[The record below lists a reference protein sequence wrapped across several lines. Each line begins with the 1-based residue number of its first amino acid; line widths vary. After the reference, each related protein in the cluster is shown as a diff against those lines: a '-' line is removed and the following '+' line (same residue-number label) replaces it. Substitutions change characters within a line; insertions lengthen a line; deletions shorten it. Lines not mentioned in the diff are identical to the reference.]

1 MSELKLEFIGKQ
13 VKDMYGTLMG
23 NVVGIITDTD
33 GSIESVSVDCGDSG
47 LKPLSY
53 EQLLVQGDYV
63 IFIPKWRLDAQKL
76 FRQKNLTLKRIKAL
90 QHLVEED
97 DTMKEDSEIVYVKY
111 EKKLHELEEKEKSI
125 NEKLKE
131 RLEELNESTKN
142 IKSILFDAK
151 LQYKSHE
158 ISEETYLQVTRYTK
172 ELMDHINLEKEE
184 INNIKG
190 RLEEQNLQNLENTL
204 PLPHSIQPEEED
216 NKKENSKLS
225 TTNTN
230 SVSPTITNTPTTTTT
245 TNNNK
250 TTSSSSTATVTA
262 SNTNNSNSSNASLPL
277 SPTSN
282 DNNTQTKLSYA
293 DETDKYK
300 QHASSN
306 NNNNTDHS
314 NQNKDKIEKSKSDN
328 ESNWLDHVINN

>member
-1 MSELKLEFIGKQ
+1 MSELKLEFVGKQ

-23 NVVGIITDTD
+23 NVVGVITDTD

-47 LKPLSY
+47 LKQLSY

-97 DTMKEDSEIVYVKY
+97 DTMKEDAEIVYVKY
-111 EKKLHELEEKEKSI
+111 EKKLDELEEKEKSI

-131 RLEELNESTKN
+131 RLEELNQSTKN

-190 RLEEQNLQNLENTL
+190 RLEEQNLENTL

-216 NKKENSKLS
+216 NKKEKEDPKLS

-230 SVSPTITNTPTTTTT
+230 SVSPTITTTPT
-245 TNNNK
+245 NK
-250 TTSSSSTATVTA
+250 TSSSSSTATVTA
-262 SNTNNSNSSNASLPL
+262 SNTNNSNSSNASLPV

-282 DNNTQTKLSYA
+282 DNNNTQTKLSYA
-293 DETDKYK
+293 EETDKYK

-306 NNNNTDHS
+306 NNADHS
-314 NQNKDKIEKSKSDN
+314 NQNKEKIEKSNTDN

>member
-1 MSELKLEFIGKQ
+1 MSELKLEFVGKQ

-23 NVVGIITDTD
+23 KVVGVITDTD

-47 LKPLSY
+47 LKQLSY

-97 DTMKEDSEIVYVKY
+97 DTMKEDAEIVYVKY
-111 EKKLHELEEKEKSI
+111 EKKLDELEEKEKSI

-131 RLEELNESTKN
+131 RLDELNESTKN

-184 INNIKG
+184 INNIKS
-190 RLEEQNLQNLENTL
+190 RLEEQNLENTL
-204 PLPHSIQPEEED
+204 PLPHSIQPEEEKD
-216 NKKENSKLS
+216 NEKENTNLS
-225 TTNTN
+225 TTNTKP
-230 SVSPTITNTPTTTTT
+230 VSPTITNTP
-245 TNNNK
+245 N
-250 TTSSSSTATVTA
+250 TSSSSTVTA
-262 SNTNNSNSSNASLPL
+262 SNTNNSNSSNTSLPV
-277 SPTSN
+277 SSTSN
-282 DNNTQTKLSYA
+282 DNTQTKLTYA
-293 DETDKYK
+293 GETDKYK

-306 NNNNTDHS
+306 NNNDDDADHS
-314 NQNKDKIEKSKSDN
+314 NINKDKIEKSDTDN
-328 ESNWLDHVINN
+328 ESNWLDQVINN

>member
-1 MSELKLEFIGKQ
+1 MSELKLEFVGKQ

-23 NVVGIITDTD
+23 NVVGVITDTD
-33 GSIESVSVDCGDSG
+33 GSIESVSVDCGNSG
-47 LKPLSY
+47 LKQLSY

-97 DTMKEDSEIVYVKY
+97 DTMKEDAEIVYVKY
-111 EKKLHELEEKEKSI
+111 EKKLDELEEKEKSI

-190 RLEEQNLQNLENTL
+190 RLEEQNLENTL

-216 NKKENSKLS
+216 NKKEKENPKLS

-230 SVSPTITNTPTTTTT
+230 SVSPTITTTPT
-245 TNNNK
+245 NK
-250 TTSSSSTATVTA
+250 TSSSSSTATVTA
-262 SNTNNSNSSNASLPL
+262 SNTNNSNSSNASLPV

-282 DNNTQTKLSYA
+282 DNNNTQTKLSYA
-293 DETDKYK
+293 EETDKYK

-306 NNNNTDHS
+306 NNADHS
-314 NQNKDKIEKSKSDN
+314 NQNKEKIEKSNTDN

>member
-1 MSELKLEFIGKQ
+1 MSELKLEFVGKQ

-47 LKPLSY
+47 LKQLSY

-97 DTMKEDSEIVYVKY
+97 DTMKEDAEIVYIKY
-111 EKKLHELEEKEKSI
+111 EKKLQELEEKEKSI

-131 RLEELNESTKN
+131 RLDSLHKSTKN
-142 IKSILFDAK
+142 IKSILFDSK

-158 ISEETYLQVTRYTK
+158 ISEETYLEVTKYTK

-184 INNIKG
+184 INNIKS
-190 RLEEQNLQNLENTL
+190 RLEEQNLENTL
-204 PLPHSIQPEEED
+204 PLPHSIQSKNEE
-216 NKKENSKLS
+216 KENSS
-225 TTNTN
+225 VYTNTN
-230 SVSPTITNTPTTTTT
+230 SINHTITSTPNTTT
-245 TNNNK
+245 
-250 TTSSSSTATVTA
+250 TVTA
-262 SNTNNSNSSNASLPL
+262 SNTNNSNSSNTSLPV
-277 SPTSN
+277 SSSS
-282 DNNTQTKLSYA
+282 DNIQTKHSYSA
-293 DETDKYK
+293 ETDKYNK
-300 QHASSN
+300 QQLPAN
-306 NNNNTDHS
+306 NADLYS
-314 NQNKDKIEKSKSDN
+314 KSKDKNEKSTSDN
-328 ESNWLDHVINN
+328 EANWLDQVINN

>member
-1 MSELKLEFIGKQ
+1 MSELKLEFVGKQ

-47 LKPLSY
+47 LKQLSY

-90 QHLVEED
+90 QNLVEED
-97 DTMKEDSEIVYVKY
+97 DTMKEDAEIVYVKY
-111 EKKLHELEEKEKSI
+111 EKKLHQLEEKEKSI

-190 RLEEQNLQNLENTL
+190 RLEEQNLENTL
-204 PLPHSIQPEEED
+204 PLPHSIQPD
-216 NKKENSKLS
+216 KENPKLS

-230 SVSPTITNTPTTTTT
+230 SSVSPTITNTPTT
-245 TNNNK
+245 NNK
-250 TTSSSSTATVTA
+250 TSSSTATVTA
-262 SNTNNSNSSNASLPL
+262 SNTNNSNSSDTSLSL
-277 SPTSN
+277 SSTSN
-282 DNNTQTKLSYA
+282 DNNTQTKLSYS

-306 NNNNTDHS
+306 NNNNADYS
-314 NQNKDKIEKSKSDN
+314 NQNKDKIEKSEADN
-328 ESNWLDHVINN
+328 ESNWLDNVINN

>member
-1 MSELKLEFIGKQ
+1 MSELKLEFVGKQ

-23 NVVGIITDTD
+23 KVVGVITDTD

-47 LKPLSY
+47 LKQLSY

-97 DTMKEDSEIVYVKY
+97 DTMKEDAEIVYVKY
-111 EKKLHELEEKEKSI
+111 EKKLDELEEKEKSI

-131 RLEELNESTKN
+131 RLDELNESTKN

-184 INNIKG
+184 INNIKS
-190 RLEEQNLQNLENTL
+190 RLEEQNLENTL
-204 PLPHSIQPEEED
+204 PLPHSIQPEEEKD
-216 NKKENSKLS
+216 NEKENTNLS
-225 TTNTN
+225 TTNTKP
-230 SVSPTITNTPTTTTT
+230 VSPTITNTP
-245 TNNNK
+245 N
-250 TTSSSSTATVTA
+250 TSSSTVTA
-262 SNTNNSNSSNASLPL
+262 SNTNNSNSSNTSLPV
-277 SPTSN
+277 SSTSN
-282 DNNTQTKLSYA
+282 DNTQTKLTYA
-293 DETDKYK
+293 GETDKYK

-306 NNNNTDHS
+306 NNDDDADHS
-314 NQNKDKIEKSKSDN
+314 NINKDKIEKSDTDN
-328 ESNWLDHVINN
+328 ESNWLDQVINN

>member
-1 MSELKLEFIGKQ
+1 MSELKLEFVGKQ

-23 NVVGIITDTD
+23 NVVGVITDTD

-47 LKPLSY
+47 LKQLSY

-97 DTMKEDSEIVYVKY
+97 DTMKEDAEIVYVKY
-111 EKKLHELEEKEKSI
+111 EKKLDELEEKEKSI

-190 RLEEQNLQNLENTL
+190 RLEEQNLENTL
-204 PLPHSIQPEEED
+204 PLPHSIQPEKED
-216 NKKENSKLS
+216 NNKEKENPKLS

-230 SVSPTITNTPTTTTT
+230 SVSPTITTTPT
-245 TNNNK
+245 NK
-250 TTSSSSTATVTA
+250 TSSSSSTATVTA
-262 SNTNNSNSSNASLPL
+262 SNTNNSNSSNASLPV

-282 DNNTQTKLSYA
+282 DNNNTQTKLSYA
-293 DETDKYK
+293 EETDKYK

-306 NNNNTDHS
+306 NNADHS
-314 NQNKDKIEKSKSDN
+314 NQNKDKIEKSNTDN

>member
-1 MSELKLEFIGKQ
+1 MSELKLEFVGKQ

-47 LKPLSY
+47 LKQLSY

-97 DTMKEDSEIVYVKY
+97 DTMKEDAEIVYVKY
-111 EKKLHELEEKEKSI
+111 EKKLDELEEKEKSI

-190 RLEEQNLQNLENTL
+190 RLEEQNLENTL

-216 NKKENSKLS
+216 NKKEKEDPKLS
-225 TTNTN
+225 TANTN
-230 SVSPTITNTPTTTTT
+230 SVSPTITTTPT
-245 TNNNK
+245 NK
-250 TTSSSSTATVTA
+250 TSSSSSPSPATLTA
-262 SNTNNSNSSNASLPL
+262 SNTNNSNSSNASLPV

-282 DNNTQTKLSYA
+282 DNNNTQTKLSYA
-293 DETDKYK
+293 EETDKYK

-306 NNNNTDHS
+306 NNADHS
-314 NQNKDKIEKSKSDN
+314 NQNKDKIEKSNTDN

>member
-1 MSELKLEFIGKQ
+1 MSELKLEFVGKQ

-23 NVVGIITDTD
+23 NVIGVITDTD

-47 LKPLSY
+47 LIQLSY

-97 DTMKEDSEIVYVKY
+97 DTMKEDAEIVYVKY

-131 RLEELNESTKN
+131 RLDDLNGSTKN

-190 RLEEQNLQNLENTL
+190 RLEEQNLENTL
-204 PLPHSIQPEEED
+204 PLPHSIQPEEEE
-216 NKKENSKLS
+216 KENSK
-225 TTNTN
+225 TYTNTN
-230 SVSPTITNTPTTTTT
+230 SVNPTITNTPNTTTTT
-245 TNNNK
+245 T
-250 TTSSSSTATVTA
+250 TVTA
-262 SNTNNSNSSNASLPL
+262 SNTNNSNSSTLPV
-277 SPTSN
+277 SSTS
-282 DNNTQTKLSYA
+282 DNTQTKHSYSA
-293 DETDKYK
+293 ETDKYK
-300 QHASSN
+300 QHVPSN
-306 NNNNTDHS
+306 NAD
-314 NQNKDKIEKSKSDN
+314 I
-328 ESNWLDHVINN
+328 

>member
-1 MSELKLEFIGKQ
+1 MSELKLEFVGKQ

-47 LKPLSY
+47 LKQLSY

-90 QHLVEED
+90 QNLVEED
-97 DTMKEDSEIVYVKY
+97 DTMKEDAEIVYVKY
-111 EKKLHELEEKEKSI
+111 EKKLHQLEEKEKSI

-190 RLEEQNLQNLENTL
+190 RLEEQNLENTL
-204 PLPHSIQPEEED
+204 PLPHSIQPDKED
-216 NKKENSKLS
+216 NEKENPKLS

-230 SVSPTITNTPTTTTT
+230 SSVSPTITNTPTTTNT
-245 TNNNK
+245 NNK
-250 TTSSSSTATVTA
+250 TSSSTATVTA
-262 SNTNNSNSSNASLPL
+262 SNTNNSNSSDTSLPL
-277 SPTSN
+277 SSTSN
-282 DNNTQTKLSYA
+282 DNNTQTKLSYS

-306 NNNNTDHS
+306 NNADYS
-314 NQNKDKIEKSKSDN
+314 NQNKDKIEKSEADN
-328 ESNWLDHVINN
+328 ESNWLDNVINN

>member
-1 MSELKLEFIGKQ
+1 MSELKLEFVGKQ

-23 NVVGIITDTD
+23 NVVGVITDTD

-97 DTMKEDSEIVYVKY
+97 DTMKEDAEIVYVKY
-111 EKKLHELEEKEKSI
+111 EKKLHELEEKEKTI

-190 RLEEQNLQNLENTL
+190 RLEEQNLENTL
-204 PLPHSIQPEEED
+204 PLPHSIQQEKED
-216 NKKENSKLS
+216 NEKENPILS
-225 TTNTN
+225 A
-230 SVSPTITNTPTTTTT
+230 TITNTSTTTP
-245 TNNNK
+245 NNNK
-250 TTSSSSTATVTA
+250 SSSSSSTATVTA
-262 SNTNNSNSSNASLPL
+262 SNTNNSNSSNTNTSLPL
-277 SPTSN
+277 SSTSN
-282 DNNTQTKLSYA
+282 DNNTQTKLSYSE
-293 DETDKYK
+293 ETDKYK
-300 QHASSN
+300 QQTSSN
-306 NNNNTDHS
+306 NNNNADYS
-314 NQNKDKIEKSKSDN
+314 NQNKDKIEEKSKSSEN
-328 ESNWLDHVINN
+328 EANWLDNVINN

>member
-1 MSELKLEFIGKQ
+1 MSELKLEFVGKQ

-47 LKPLSY
+47 LKQLSY

-90 QHLVEED
+90 QQLVEED
-97 DTMKEDSEIVYVKY
+97 DTMKEDAEIVYIKY

-131 RLEELNESTKN
+131 RLDELNGSTKN

-190 RLEEQNLQNLENTL
+190 RLEEQNLENTL
-204 PLPHSIQPEEED
+204 PLPHSIQPEE
-216 NKKENSKLS
+216 KENEKENTKLS
-225 TTNTN
+225 T
-230 SVSPTITNTPTTTTT
+230 TITNTPNTSSTTTTT
-245 TNNNK
+245 
-250 TTSSSSTATVTA
+250 TVTA
-262 SNTNNSNSSNASLPL
+262 SNTNNSNTPNTSLPFFIFYCISL
-277 SPTSN
+277 NSTSN
-282 DNNTQTKLSYA
+282 K
-293 DETDKYK
+293 
-300 QHASSN
+300 
-306 NNNNTDHS
+306 
-314 NQNKDKIEKSKSDN
+314 
-328 ESNWLDHVINN
+328 

>member
-1 MSELKLEFIGKQ
+1 MSELKLEFVGKQ

-47 LKPLSY
+47 LKQLSY

-90 QHLVEED
+90 QQLVEED
-97 DTMKEDSEIVYVKY
+97 DTMKEDAEIVYIKY

-131 RLEELNESTKN
+131 RLDELNGSTKN

-190 RLEEQNLQNLENTL
+190 RLEEQNLENTL
-204 PLPHSIQPEEED
+204 PLPHSIQPEE
-216 NKKENSKLS
+216 KENEKENTKLS
-225 TTNTN
+225 T
-230 SVSPTITNTPTTTTT
+230 TITNTPNTSLTTTTT
-245 TNNNK
+245 
-250 TTSSSSTATVTA
+250 TVTA
-262 SNTNNSNSSNASLPL
+262 SNTNNSNTSNTSLPVSSSSN
-277 SPTSN
+277 
-282 DNNTQTKLSYA
+282 DNTQTKPSYA
-293 DETDKYK
+293 GETDKYK
-300 QHASSN
+300 QHASYN
-306 NNNNTDHS
+306 NNDHS
-314 NQNKDKIEKSKSDN
+314 NLNKDKIDKSNIDNESIDN
-328 ESNWLDHVINN
+328 ESNWLDQVVNN

>member
-1 MSELKLEFIGKQ
+1 MSELKLEFVGKQ

-23 NVVGIITDTD
+23 NVVGVITDTD

-47 LKPLSY
+47 LKQLSY

-97 DTMKEDSEIVYVKY
+97 DTMKEDAEIVYVKY
-111 EKKLHELEEKEKSI
+111 EKKLDELEEKEKSI

-190 RLEEQNLQNLENTL
+190 RLEEQNLENTL

-216 NKKENSKLS
+216 NKKEKEDPKLS

-230 SVSPTITNTPTTTTT
+230 SVSPTITTTPT
-245 TNNNK
+245 NK
-250 TTSSSSTATVTA
+250 TSSSSSTATVTA
-262 SNTNNSNSSNASLPL
+262 SNTNNSNSSNASLPV
-277 SPTSN
+277 SPTLN
-282 DNNTQTKLSYA
+282 DNNNTQTKLSYA
-293 DETDKYK
+293 EETDKYK

-306 NNNNTDHS
+306 NNADHS
-314 NQNKDKIEKSKSDN
+314 NQNKDKIEKSNTDN

>member
-1 MSELKLEFIGKQ
+1 MSELKLEFVGKQ

-23 NVVGIITDTD
+23 NVVGVITDTD

-47 LKPLSY
+47 LKQLSY

-97 DTMKEDSEIVYVKY
+97 DTMKEDAEIVYVKY
-111 EKKLHELEEKEKSI
+111 EKKLDELEEKEKSI

-190 RLEEQNLQNLENTL
+190 RLEEQNLENTL

-216 NKKENSKLS
+216 NKKEKEDPKLS

-230 SVSPTITNTPTTTTT
+230 SVSPTITTTPT
-245 TNNNK
+245 NK
-250 TTSSSSTATVTA
+250 TSSSSSTATVTA
-262 SNTNNSNSSNASLPL
+262 SNTNNSNSSNASLSV

-282 DNNTQTKLSYA
+282 DNNNTQTKLSYA

-306 NNNNTDHS
+306 NNADHS
-314 NQNKDKIEKSKSDN
+314 NQNKDKIEKSNTDN

>member
-1 MSELKLEFIGKQ
+1 MSELKLEFVGKQ

-47 LKPLSY
+47 LKQLSY

-90 QHLVEED
+90 QQLVEED
-97 DTMKEDSEIVYVKY
+97 DTMKEDAEIVYVKY

-131 RLEELNESTKN
+131 RLDELNGSTKN

-190 RLEEQNLQNLENTL
+190 RLEEQNLENTL
-204 PLPHSIQPEEED
+204 PLPHSIQPEE
-216 NKKENSKLS
+216 KENEKENTKLS
-225 TTNTN
+225 T
-230 SVSPTITNTPTTTTT
+230 TITNTPNTSSTTTT
-245 TNNNK
+245 
-250 TTSSSSTATVTA
+250 TVTA
-262 SNTNNSNSSNASLPL
+262 SNTNNSNTSNTSLPVSSSSN
-277 SPTSN
+277 
-282 DNNTQTKLSYA
+282 DNTQTKPSYA
-293 DETDKYK
+293 GETDKYK
-300 QHASSN
+300 QHASYN
-306 NNNNTDHS
+306 NNDHS
-314 NQNKDKIEKSKSDN
+314 NLNKDKIEKSNIDNESIDN
-328 ESNWLDHVINN
+328 ESNWLDQVVNN

>member
-1 MSELKLEFIGKQ
+1 MSELKLEFVGKQ

-47 LKPLSY
+47 LKQLSY

-97 DTMKEDSEIVYVKY
+97 DTMKEDAEIVYVKY
-111 EKKLHELEEKEKSI
+111 EKKLDELEEKEKSI

-190 RLEEQNLQNLENTL
+190 RLEEQNLENTL

-216 NKKENSKLS
+216 NKKEKENPKLS

-230 SVSPTITNTPTTTTT
+230 SVSPTITTTPT
-245 TNNNK
+245 NK
-250 TTSSSSTATVTA
+250 TSSSSSTATVTA
-262 SNTNNSNSSNASLPL
+262 SNTNNSNSSNASLPV

-282 DNNTQTKLSYA
+282 DNNNTQTKLSYA
-293 DETDKYK
+293 EETDKYK

-306 NNNNTDHS
+306 NNADHS
-314 NQNKDKIEKSKSDN
+314 NQNKEKIEKSNTDN

>member
-1 MSELKLEFIGKQ
+1 MSELKLEFVGKQ

-47 LKPLSY
+47 LKQLSY

-90 QHLVEED
+90 QLLVEED
-97 DTMKEDSEIVYVKY
+97 DSMKEDAEIVYIKY

-131 RLEELNESTKN
+131 RLDELNGSTKN

-190 RLEEQNLQNLENTL
+190 RLEEQNLENTL
-204 PLPHSIQPEEED
+204 PLPHSIQPEE
-216 NKKENSKLS
+216 KENEKENTKLS
-225 TTNTN
+225 TA
-230 SVSPTITNTPTTTTT
+230 ITNTPNTSSSTTTTT
-245 TNNNK
+245 
-250 TTSSSSTATVTA
+250 TVTA
-262 SNTNNSNSSNASLPL
+262 SNTNSSNTPNTSLPV
-277 SPTSN
+277 SSSSN
-282 DNNTQTKLSYA
+282 DNTQTKPSYA
-293 DETDKYK
+293 SETDKYK
-300 QHASSN
+300 QHASYN
-306 NNNNTDHS
+306 NNDHS
-314 NQNKDKIEKSKSDN
+314 NLNKDKIEKSNIDNESIDN
-328 ESNWLDHVINN
+328 ESNWLDQVVNN

>member
-23 NVVGIITDTD
+23 NVVGVITDTD

-47 LKPLSY
+47 LKQLSY

-90 QHLVEED
+90 QGLVEED
-97 DTMKEDSEIVYVKY
+97 DTMKEDAEIVYVKY

-131 RLEELNESTKN
+131 RLDELNESTKN

-184 INNIKG
+184 INNIKSK
-190 RLEEQNLQNLENTL
+190 LEEQNLENTL

-216 NKKENSKLS
+216 NEKENIKLS
-225 TTNTN
+225 TSNTN
-230 SVSPTITNTPTTTTT
+230 SVSPTITKTP
-245 TNNNK
+245 N
-250 TTSSSSTATVTA
+250 TTSSSSTTVTA
-262 SNTNNSNSSNASLPL
+262 SNTNNSNSSNTSLPV
-277 SPTSN
+277 SSTST
-282 DNNTQTKLSYA
+282 DDNTQTKFSYA

-300 QHASSN
+300 QHATSN

-314 NQNKDKIEKSKSDN
+314 KDKMEKSNTED
-328 ESNWLDHVINN
+328 ESNWLDQVINN

>member
-1 MSELKLEFIGKQ
+1 MSELKLEFVGKQ

-23 NVVGIITDTD
+23 NVIGVITDTD
-33 GSIESVSVDCGDSG
+33 GSIESVSVDCGEPG
-47 LKPLSY
+47 LKQLSY

-97 DTMKEDSEIVYVKY
+97 DTMKEDAEIVYAKY

-131 RLEELNESTKN
+131 RLGELNGSTKN

-184 INNIKG
+184 INNIKS
-190 RLEEQNLQNLENTL
+190 RLKEQNLENTL
-204 PLPHSIQPEEED
+204 PLPQSIQPD
-216 NKKENSKLS
+216 GKENEKENTKLS

-230 SVSPTITNTPTTTTT
+230 SVSPTITNTPNTTTTT
-245 TNNNK
+245 T
-250 TTSSSSTATVTA
+250 TTAVTA
-262 SNTNNSNSSNASLPL
+262 SNTNNSNSSNTSSLP
-277 SPTSN
+277 STSN
-282 DNNTQTKLSYA
+282 DNTQTKLSYA
-293 DETDKYK
+293 GETDKHK

-306 NNNNTDHS
+306 NTDHS
-314 NQNKDKIEKSKSDN
+314 NLNKDKIEKSDTDN

>member
-1 MSELKLEFIGKQ
+1 MSELKLEFVGKQ

-23 NVVGIITDTD
+23 NVVGVITDTD

-97 DTMKEDSEIVYVKY
+97 DTMKEDAEIVYVKY
-111 EKKLHELEEKEKSI
+111 EKKLDELEEKEKSI

-190 RLEEQNLQNLENTL
+190 RLEEQNLENTL
-204 PLPHSIQPEEED
+204 PLPHSIQQEKED
-216 NKKENSKLS
+216 NEKENPILS
-225 TTNTN
+225 A
-230 SVSPTITNTPTTTTT
+230 TITNTSTTTP
-245 TNNNK
+245 NNNK
-250 TTSSSSTATVTA
+250 SSSSSTTATVTA
-262 SNTNNSNSSNASLPL
+262 SNTNNSNSSNTNTSLPL
-277 SPTSN
+277 SSTSN
-282 DNNTQTKLSYA
+282 DNNTQTKLSYSE
-293 DETDKYK
+293 ETDKYK
-300 QHASSN
+300 QQTSSN
-306 NNNNTDHS
+306 KNNNADDS
-314 NQNKDKIEKSKSDN
+314 NQNKDKIEEKSKSSEN
-328 ESNWLDHVINN
+328 EANWLDNVINN

>member
-1 MSELKLEFIGKQ
+1 MSELKLEFVGKQ

-47 LKPLSY
+47 LKQLSY

-90 QHLVEED
+90 QQLVEED
-97 DTMKEDSEIVYVKY
+97 DTMKEDAEIVYVKY

-131 RLEELNESTKN
+131 RLDELNGSTKN

-158 ISEETYLQVTRYTK
+158 ISEETYLQVTSYTK

-190 RLEEQNLQNLENTL
+190 RLEEQNLENTL
-204 PLPHSIQPEEED
+204 PLPHSIQPEE
-216 NKKENSKLS
+216 KENEKENTKLS
-225 TTNTN
+225 T
-230 SVSPTITNTPTTTTT
+230 TITNTPNTSSTTTT
-245 TNNNK
+245 
-250 TTSSSSTATVTA
+250 TVTA
-262 SNTNNSNSSNASLPL
+262 SNTNNSNTSNTSLPVSSSSN
-277 SPTSN
+277 
-282 DNNTQTKLSYA
+282 DNTQTKPSYA
-293 DETDKYK
+293 GETDKYK
-300 QHASSN
+300 QHASYHN
-306 NNNNTDHS
+306 NSKDHS
-314 NQNKDKIEKSKSDN
+314 NLNKDKIEESNIDN
-328 ESNWLDHVINN
+328 ESNWLDQVVNN

>member
-23 NVVGIITDTD
+23 NVVGVITDTD

-47 LKPLSY
+47 LKQLSY

-90 QHLVEED
+90 QGLVEED
-97 DTMKEDSEIVYVKY
+97 DTMKEDAEIVYVKY

-131 RLEELNESTKN
+131 RLDELNESTKN

-158 ISEETYLQVTRYTK
+158 ISEETYLQVTKYTK

-184 INNIKG
+184 INNIKSK
-190 RLEEQNLQNLENTL
+190 LEEQNLENTL

-216 NKKENSKLS
+216 NEKENIKLS
-225 TTNTN
+225 TSNTN
-230 SVSPTITNTPTTTTT
+230 SVSPTITKTP
-245 TNNNK
+245 N
-250 TTSSSSTATVTA
+250 TTSSSSTTVTA
-262 SNTNNSNSSNASLPL
+262 SNTNNSNSLNTSLPV
-277 SPTSN
+277 SSTST
-282 DNNTQTKLSYA
+282 DDKTQTKFSYA

-300 QHASSN
+300 QHATSN

-314 NQNKDKIEKSKSDN
+314 KDKMEKSNTED
-328 ESNWLDHVINN
+328 ESNWLDQVINN

>member
-1 MSELKLEFIGKQ
+1 MSELKLEFVGKQ

-47 LKPLSY
+47 LKQLSY

-90 QHLVEED
+90 QQLVEED
-97 DTMKEDSEIVYVKY
+97 DTMKEDAEIVYVRY

-131 RLEELNESTKN
+131 RLDELNGSTKN

-158 ISEETYLQVTRYTK
+158 ISEETYLQVTSYTK

-190 RLEEQNLQNLENTL
+190 RLEEQNLENTL
-204 PLPHSIQPEEED
+204 PLPHSIQPEE
-216 NKKENSKLS
+216 KENEKENTKLS
-225 TTNTN
+225 T
-230 SVSPTITNTPTTTTT
+230 TITNTPNTSSTTTT
-245 TNNNK
+245 
-250 TTSSSSTATVTA
+250 TVTA
-262 SNTNNSNSSNASLPL
+262 SNTNNSNTSNTSLPVSSSSN
-277 SPTSN
+277 
-282 DNNTQTKLSYA
+282 DNTQTKPSYA
-293 DETDKYK
+293 GETDKYK
-300 QHASSN
+300 QHASYN
-306 NNNNTDHS
+306 NNNDHS
-314 NQNKDKIEKSKSDN
+314 NLNKDKIEKSNIDNESIDN
-328 ESNWLDHVINN
+328 ESNWLDQVVNN

>member
-1 MSELKLEFIGKQ
+1 MSELKLEFVGKQ

-47 LKPLSY
+47 LKQLSY

-90 QHLVEED
+90 QQLVQED
-97 DTMKEDSEIVYVKY
+97 DTMKEDAEIVYIKY

-125 NEKLKE
+125 DEKLKE
-131 RLEELNESTKN
+131 RLDELNGSTKN

-184 INNIKG
+184 ITNIKG
-190 RLEEQNLQNLENTL
+190 RLEEQNLENTL
-204 PLPHSIQPEEED
+204 PLPHSIQPEE
-216 NKKENSKLS
+216 KENEKENTKLS
-225 TTNTN
+225 T
-230 SVSPTITNTPTTTTT
+230 TITNTPNTSSTTTTT
-245 TNNNK
+245 
-250 TTSSSSTATVTA
+250 TVTA
-262 SNTNNSNSSNASLPL
+262 SNTNNSNTSNTSLPV
-277 SPTSN
+277 SSSS
-282 DNNTQTKLSYA
+282 DDNTQTKPSYA
-293 DETDKYK
+293 GETDKYK
-300 QHASSN
+300 QHASYN
-306 NNNNTDHS
+306 NNDHS
-314 NQNKDKIEKSKSDN
+314 NLNKDKIEKSNIDNEPIDN
-328 ESNWLDHVINN
+328 ESNWLDQVVNN

>member
-1 MSELKLEFIGKQ
+1 MSELKLEFVGKQ

-33 GSIESVSVDCGDSG
+33 GTIESVSVDCGDSG
-47 LKPLSY
+47 LKQLSY

-90 QHLVEED
+90 QQLVEED
-97 DTMKEDSEIVYVKY
+97 DSMKEDAEIVYIKY
-111 EKKLHELEEKEKSI
+111 EKKLHELEDKEKSI

-131 RLEELNESTKN
+131 RLDELNGSTKN
-142 IKSILFDAK
+142 IKSVLFDAK

-184 INNIKG
+184 ITNIKG
-190 RLEEQNLQNLENTL
+190 RLEEQNLENTL
-204 PLPHSIQPEEED
+204 PLPHSIQPDE
-216 NKKENSKLS
+216 KENEKENTKLS
-225 TTNTN
+225 TTIN
-230 SVSPTITNTPTTTTT
+230 NTPNTSSTTTT
-245 TNNNK
+245 
-250 TTSSSSTATVTA
+250 TVTA
-262 SNTNNSNSSNASLPL
+262 SNTNNSNTSNTSLPVSSL
-277 SPTSN
+277 SN
-282 DNNTQTKLSYA
+282 DNTQTKPSSYA

-300 QHASSN
+300 QHASYN
-306 NNNNTDHS
+306 NNNKDHS
-314 NQNKDKIEKSKSDN
+314 NLNKDKIEKSNTDNESIDN
-328 ESNWLDHVINN
+328 ESNWLDQVVNN